1 MAFRIPGIRKASLSA
16 SKGTNVP
23 KGYLAVY
30 VGDKMR
36 RFVIPRS
43 KAVHHK
49 QEIHLPAVKHYL
61 DAFMF
66 TWMHSKVK
74 FICKEIE
81 YTSP

>member
-30 VGDKMR
+30 VGDKTR
-36 RFVIPRS
+36 RIVIPRS

-49 QEIHLPAVKHYL
+49 QEIHLPAVKHL
-61 DAFMF
+61 LFRCIHV

-74 FICKEIE
+74 IICKE
-81 YTSP
+81 